1 MLFGM
6 FSDKDMED
14 VLTIDVVR
22 KLTGDELIVNSQ
34 LSATF
39 IQALLMLYTV
49 NHKNTCHF
57 VFD

>member
-1 MLFGM
+1 M

>member
-1 MLFGM
+1 M

-34 LSATF
+34 
-39 IQALLMLYTV
+39 
-49 NHKNTCHF
+49 
-57 VFD
+57 